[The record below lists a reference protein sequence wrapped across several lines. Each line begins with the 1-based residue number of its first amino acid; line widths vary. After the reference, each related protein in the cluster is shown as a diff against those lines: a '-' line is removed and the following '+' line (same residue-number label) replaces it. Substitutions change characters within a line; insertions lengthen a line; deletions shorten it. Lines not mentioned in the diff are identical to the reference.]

1 MRAMLT
7 TGLILLAMA
16 HPAVR
21 ADATLNYRLTQ
32 QEGEQAALRIALAR
46 FFARI
51 ESSAAPDGWW
61 LFQAGKFFPLY
72 RVDEKRET
80 WTLLTPEVQPR
91 LGPASRT
98 SSPGDAAAT
107 GAEVSDAP
115 APAPE
120 AEQAA
125 HAVPEQGPE
134 QGAAGE
140 GQEATAGADAAPEAA
155 APKETPEP
163 APAPARTADAPEFAP
178 TAQMDEVAGVRCR
191 VVNELRRGEPAIEH
205 CMANETALGI
215 TEREIRTLART
226 FAMARAQGLDWLGT
240 ATTDEEF
247 VSVRSRALDGGAAL
261 VLESVSTEALP
272 PDHLRVPREYRK
284 VQRQPDP
291 ASAPVAVPPQGDAA
305 QPDTGAME

>member
-72 RVDEKRET
+72 RVDDKRET

-91 LGPASRT
+91 LGPLSRT
-98 SSPGDAAAT
+98 KSPGGAAAT
-107 GAEVSDAP
+107 GAEVSDGP

-125 HAVPEQGPE
+125 HAVPEQGE
-134 QGAAGE
+134 AAGAA
-140 GQEATAGADAAPEAA
+140 QEAAAGAADAQTAA
-155 APKETPEP
+155 APKETPAP
-163 APAPARTADAPEFAP
+163 DPAPARARAADVPRFAP
-178 TAQMDEVAGVRCR
+178 TEQMDEVAGVRCR
-191 VVNELRRGEPAIEH
+191 VVNELRDGEPAIEH

-240 ATTDEEF
+240 ATADEEF

-261 VLESVSTEALP
+261 MLESVSTGALP
-272 PDHLRVPREYRK
+272 PGHLRVPRQYRK
-284 VQRQPDP
+284 VPRQTDP
-291 ASAPVAVPPQGDAA
+291 ASAPVAVPPPGDAA
-305 QPDTGAME
+305 QPDAGATQ